1 MAAMVVTPQTKPL
14 AMTPCLDPLLPEDLV
29 VDFGT
34 TVEDEEGGGD
44 TTLLGVSMSSPEMIS
59 GASKKKDGWLDE

>member
-34 TVEDEEGGGD
+34 TVEDEEGGGC
-44 TTLLGVSMSSPEMIS
+44 TTLSGVSISSPELIS
-59 GASKKKDGWLDE
+59 GVSKKKTVD